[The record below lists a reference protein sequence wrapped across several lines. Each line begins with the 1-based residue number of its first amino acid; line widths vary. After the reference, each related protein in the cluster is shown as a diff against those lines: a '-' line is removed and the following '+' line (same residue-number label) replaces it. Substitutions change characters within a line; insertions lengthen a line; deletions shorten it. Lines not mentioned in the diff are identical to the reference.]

1 MRNIYKL
8 VIDDRE
14 TDVLTRRGKHSP
26 LAITAAMRTAIS
38 TAFVLTNIILTN
50 FQHSVYTLAVVFSL
64 SLFVFFLC
72 LSFYLSTY
80 HSPLPFPL
88 TSRPMV
94 WSLSLVA
101 KNVA

>member
-50 FQHSVYTLAVVFSL
+50 FQHSVYTLAVVFFSL
-64 SLFVFFLC
+64 SSSSSSVYLSIYLPIIPLC
-72 LSFYLSTY
+72 LSL
-80 HSPLPFPL
+80 
-88 TSRPMV
+88 
-94 WSLSLVA
+94 
-101 KNVA
+101 